1 MAELQVEAK
10 YKTAVGR
17 TAFTIMCALFPVWAL
32 IEPAVLGYVIGST
45 FMHPEGKVFSDTVGI
60 CLTMIAT
67 IFLGILGTA
76 ISEDNRLLASKS
88 GLAFPL
94 YLLPHLNFRRNRNWS
109 DLNSAGLVIDGEKK
123 QLTLNF
129 TSGGFLVFDM
139 AKFEPKQV
147 EEFLLAIELWGNNCK
162 RDVALIDYQQGLQS
176 IGKDDSSTPGY
187 TQMWEEEL
195 SRRFSATTFIPLE
208 PDHLLQDGRLKV
220 VRQLAFGGLS
230 AIYLAQN
237 KGSELV
243 VLKEAV
249 IPGNSDVQAQAQA
262 ERHLARESQLLSQLD
277 HPNIAKVYDYFIED
291 GRHYIQME
299 YIGGAD
305 LRQYVKQNGCPGSRQ
320 VVEWGIV
327 IANIL
332 EYLHGQNPPIIHKD
346 LTPDNLV
353 LCHDGRLVL
362 IDFGASNQFISK
374 ATNTIVGK
382 QSYIPPEQLR
392 GKTVLQS
399 DIYAA
404 GGTLYYLL
412 VGKDPKALSVS
423 HPIKVVPEIIAELDQ
438 VVAIATAFE
447 PEERYQTAT
456 ELKCALELC
465 LPKLNMAGAS

>member
-1 MAELQVEAK
+1 MAELRVEAK

-17 TAFTIMCALFPVWAL
+17 AAFTVMCTLFPFWAL
-32 IEPAVLGYVIGST
+32 VAPAVLGYVIGST
-45 FMHPEGKVFSDTVGI
+45 FMHPEGKAFADTAVI
-60 CLTMIAT
+60 CLSLIAS
-67 IFLGILGTA
+67 IFVCILGTA

-94 YLLPHLNFRRNRNWS
+94 YLLPQLKFRRNRNWS
-109 DLNSAGLVIDGEKK
+109 DLNSAALLVDGAKK
-123 QLTLNF
+123 RLTLNF
-129 TSGGFLVFDM
+129 TSGGFLAFDM
-139 AKFEPKQV
+139 SRFETKQV

-162 RDVALIDYQQGLQS
+162 RDVALIDYQQSLQA

-220 VRQLAFGGLS
+220 LRQLAFGGLS

-249 IPGNSDVQAQAQA
+249 IPGNSDVAAQAQA

-299 YIGGAD
+299 YISGAD
-305 LRQYVKQNGCPGSRQ
+305 LRQYVKQNGCPDSRQ
-320 VVEWGIV
+320 VIEWGIV

-404 GGTLYYLL
+404 GGTLFYLL
-412 VGKDPKALSVS
+412 TGKDPKALSVS
-423 HPIKVVPEIIAELDQ
+423 HPNKLVPEISVELDQ
-438 VVAIATAFE
+438 IIANATAFE
-447 PEERYQTAT
+447 PEQRYQTAG
-456 ELKCALELC
+456 ELKLALENC
-465 LPKLNMAGAS
+465 LIEPKVAGAT

>member
-1 MAELQVEAK
+1 MAELRVEAK
-10 YKTAVGR
+10 YKTTAGR
-17 TAFTIMCALFPVWAL
+17 TAFSVMCALFPVWAL
-32 IEPAVLGYVIGST
+32 VAPAVLGYVIGST
-45 FMHPEGKVFSDTVGI
+45 FMHPEGKVFAETVGT
-60 CLTMIAT
+60 CLSLIA
-67 IFLGILGTA
+67 IILIGLLGTA

-94 YLLPHLNFRRNRNWS
+94 YLLPQLKFRRNRNWS
-109 DLNSAGLVIDGEKK
+109 DLNSAALLDDGTKK
-123 QLTLNF
+123 KLTLNF
-129 TSGGFLVFDM
+129 TSGGFLVFDI

-147 EEFLLAIELWGNNCK
+147 EEFLLAVELWGNNCK
-162 RDVALIDYQQGLQS
+162 RDVALIDYQQGLQA
-176 IGKDDSSTPGY
+176 IGKDDSATPGY

-220 VRQLAFGGLS
+220 LRQLAFGGLS

-299 YIGGAD
+299 YISGAD
-305 LRQYVKQNGCPGSRQ
+305 LRQYVKQNGSPGSQQ

-332 EYLHGQNPPIIHKD
+332 EYLHSQSPPIIHKD

-412 VGKDPKALSVS
+412 AGKDPKALSVS
-423 HPIKVVPEIIAELDQ
+423 HPAKVVPQVIAELDQ
-438 VVAIATAFE
+438 LVAHATAFE
-447 PEERYQTAT
+447 PEQRYQTAA
-456 ELKCALELC
+456 ELKQALEQC
-465 LPKLNMAGAS
+465 LPMVKMAGAP